1 MIFRNQ
7 CFFSK
12 HCQTKYNVHRDKVA
26 CLERITHHPEA
37 VNEAAK
43 HLQSS
48 HFNYNLRGVVHRKE
62 KAITERSA

>member
-1 MIFRNQ
+1 M
-7 CFFSK
+7 FFSQNTVK
-12 HCQTKYNVHRDKVA
+12 LNTIHRDKVA